1 MEQLTGAPVLV
12 EPHGFFSA
20 GTLLGALL
28 GALLGILLT
37 STGFPVMAHFLAVV
51 AISIPALVW
60 AIAGISG
67 RLP

>member
-28 GALLGILLT
+28 GILLT
-37 STGFPVMAHFLAVV
+37 STRFPGMEHCPAAA
-51 AISIPALVW
+51 AISAPLEFAKGNCWVRCG
-60 AIAGISG
+60 A
-67 RLP
+67 PQK

>member
-20 GTLLGALL
+20 GTLL

-51 AISIPALVW
+51 AISIPALAW

>member
-1 MEQLTGAPVLV
+1 VEQLTGAPVLV

-20 GTLLGALL
+20 GTLL

-51 AISIPALVW
+51 AISIPALAW